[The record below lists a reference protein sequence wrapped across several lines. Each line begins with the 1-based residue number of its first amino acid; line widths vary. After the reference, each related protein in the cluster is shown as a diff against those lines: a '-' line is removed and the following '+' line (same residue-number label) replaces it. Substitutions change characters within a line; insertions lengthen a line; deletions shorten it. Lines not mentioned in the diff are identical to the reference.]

1 MNNIARTKFSVC
13 LAVSLAPA
21 IALAPPGDCV
31 ELVDDCNSIDCGGPI
46 TVICPKWEVV
56 NSGGVIIESFNDV
69 PLECKL
75 FPNTIS
81 IPCSELDCAG
91 CPVECTDNQ
100 CLPDG
105 WVSLTPCEDGLS
117 SGTCCIA
124 ETDEAVTLIT
134 QDTIKDAIS
143 TRACLGSQVA
153 GN

>member
-31 ELVDDCNSIDCGGPI
+31 ELVDDCNSVDCGGPI
-46 TVICPKWEVV
+46 TVICPEWVTVDTGGIIITESIEV
-56 NSGGVIIESFNDV
+56 DK
-69 PLECKL
+69 LCKL
-75 FPNTIS
+75 FPNTIA

-105 WVSLTPCEDGLS
+105 WISLDPCEGSLS
-117 SGTCCIA
+117 SGVCCIA
-124 ETDEAVTLIT
+124 EDEESVTLVTPDKI
-134 QDTIKDAIS
+134 IKEIAYDN
-143 TRACLGSQVA
+143 CLGSQVA
-153 GN
+153 AN